1 MSVSVAHDPVRLEP
15 DAKKCPECSA
25 RLTVRNTRTR
35 TIVTSDGT
43 QKITGVTRRCPVH
56 PRVVF
61 RPQIQ
66 LTPPRSMYSFDMVV
80 EIGRLRFLEHK
91 QIGEIREHFRM
102 KGISIPLKTA
112 ENLCQRFLWYCVAV
126 HLESFQRLVGLFEK
140 QGGYV
145 LHVDSTTTKG
155 SPGTLLMKDG
165 WSGIRLL
172 AASISGESA
181 DQVIPHLKCL
191 RSLVGKPVVIIRD
204 MGCGIESA
212 VLEVFPGVYVISCH
226 YHVLRDIGLR
236 LFDKVYPRF
245 QRRVDQTGVKKR
257 LRALKQQFLKR
268 MLSSEERDMAVEFLT
283 YLLEYKKDGNGVAYP
298 FSLSAVDFYRRCE
311 EIQPRVCR
319 MILERAKDNSC
330 SPCFSR
336 LRDALDLLRP
346 PPAVNGRIHTE
357 YLKIMERWKW
367 FERVRCAL
375 RYRNGPVP
383 LDTEGCLSD
392 KELENGRRMI
402 DIFQKRIALFV
413 AQGNVGGD
421 RSLKQVLKG
430 ISKLLAERRE
440 ELFVPNVIVESD
452 GGQQVRRLPRTN
464 NVLEQDFRKIRR
476 HARRIRGDGDVERMV
491 QKDGVGYA
499 IVANLEIKEY
509 VRCVYGGLD
518 QIVGRFAEVEAGIL
532 KGAKALFRG

>member
-1 MSVSVAHDPVRLEP
+1 M
-15 DAKKCPECSA
+15 K
-25 RLTVRNTRTR
+25 
-35 TIVTSDGT
+35 
-43 QKITGVTRRCPVH
+43 
-56 PRVVF
+56 
-61 RPQIQ
+61 
-66 LTPPRSMYSFDMVV
+66 LTPPRGVYGFDMIV
-80 EIGRLRFLEHK
+80 ESGKLRFLEHK
-91 QIGEIREHFRM
+91 QMDEIGEYFRK
-102 KGISIPLKTA
+102 KGIRIPLRTI

-126 HLESFQRLVGLFEK
+126 HLESFPRLAELFEK

-155 SPGTLLMKDG
+155 SPGTFLMKDG

-181 DQVIPHLKCL
+181 DQVIPHLKLL
-191 RSLVGKPVVIIRD
+191 RSWVGKPVVIIRD
-204 MGCGIESA
+204 MGSGIKIA

-226 YHVLRDIGLR
+226 YHVLRDIGIR

-245 QRRVDQTGVKKR
+245 QRRVDRTGIKKR
-257 LRALKQQFLKR
+257 LRVLQRQFLKQG
-268 MLSSEERDMAVEFLT
+268 LSEERDIVLGFLE
-283 YLLEYKKDGNGVAYP
+283 YLLGYKKDGNGVAYP
-298 FSLSAVDFYRRCE
+298 FSLSVVDFYRRCE
-311 EIQPRVCR
+311 EIRPKVCR
-319 MILERAKDNSC
+319 MILERAKDNRC

-383 LDTEGCLSD
+383 LDTKGCLSD

-402 DIFQKRIALFV
+402 DTFQKRIALFV
-413 AQGNVGGD
+413 AQGNASGD

-440 ELFVPNVIVESD
+440 ELFVPNVIVEIN
-452 GGQQVRRLPRTN
+452 GRQQVRRLPRTN
-464 NVLEQDFRKIRR
+464 NVLEQDFRKMRR
-476 HARRIRGDGDVERMV
+476 HARRIRGDGDVERTV

-518 QIVGRFAEVEAGIL
+518 QMAGRFAEVATGSLE
-532 KGAKALFRG
+532 KAKALFRG